1 MWSIFY
7 GYFVLFLLHKLTKKI
22 DFMMNKLLILGR
34 EKWRKKNSVTK
45 TKKEKKCLPI
55 ILRKSPYNLFLLESF
70 FARSVSFLWYFCLRF
85 RWNDIKIWTK
95 SVCNIYNDK
104 TTANI
109 DTFYCSSNLNKNL
122 IWRICIRTSFGVAWS
137 GAGLV
142 KCGKKFLWVED
153 EVLNRCRSVYRSV
166 ILYDRTFTD
175 SFSY

>member
-1 MWSIFY
+1 M
-7 GYFVLFLLHKLTKKI
+7 KKKKI
-22 DFMMNKLLILGR
+22 SVRRKN
-34 EKWRKKNSVTK
+34 EKR
-45 TKKEKKCLPI
+45 KKCLPI

-142 KCGKKFLWVED
+142 KCGKKFLCVE
-153 EVLNRCRSVYRSV
+153 EHSVGGRWSFKSLQKRLTFSGF
-166 ILYDRTFTD
+166 IRQNLYGLFFD
-175 SFSY
+175 FSY